1 MGLDL
6 SHIIPTDT
14 GETFEYFTME
24 ELNSN
29 PEFVKRYIHMF
40 KEYEGELVLFFDE
53 IGSQRSGMNKEF
65 YKAFENCKPYFDKK
79 SVEEAM
85 SYLKPN
91 DPFGLNFKK
100 DFVDNFV
107 AGESV
112 FYASW

>member
-6 SHIIPTDT
+6 SHIVPIDT
-14 GETFEYFTME
+14 QEGLEYFTIE

-29 PEFVKRYIHMF
+29 PEFIKWHMHMF
-40 KEYEGELVLFFDE
+40 KEYDGELVLFFKE
-53 IGSQRSGMNKEF
+53 IGNQRSGMNREF
-65 YKAFENCKPYFDKK
+65 YDAFKNGEPYFEKK
-79 SVEEAM
+79 SVEEALR
-85 SYLKPN
+85 YLKPQ

-107 AGESV
+107 EGKSV